1 MANKNGNKT
10 IYTPEL
16 AERICKRLAKGE
28 SLSAI
33 CRDKDMPNRDTVN
46 QWVIHNMQG
55 FTELYNNAR
64 NLGLDTM
71 ADEVLDIAD
80 DGSNDWMESNN
91 PDNPG
96 YKFNKENFGRSRLRV
111 DTRKWYLAKMAPKR
125 YGEVNRLELT
135 GKDGGPVETKEL
147 SDTERLARINA
158 LYAAA
163 QKRKE
168 QEGQIDDGSDLV

>member
-16 AERICKRLAKGE
+16 AEQICERLAKGE

-33 CRDKDMPNRDTVN
+33 CRDDGMPDRDTVN
-46 QWVIHNMQG
+46 RWVVHNHHG

-71 ADEVLDIAD
+71 ADGILDIAD
-80 DGSNDWMESNN
+80 DGTNDYMDSKD

-111 DTRKWYLAKMAPKR
+111 DTRKWYLSKMAPKR
-125 YGEVNRLELT
+125 YGESNRVELT
-135 GKDGGPVETKEL
+135 GKDGGPIETKNL
-147 SDTERLARINA
+147 SDTERAARIA
-158 LYAAA
+158 AIFAAA
-163 QKRKE
+163 QQRKKA
-168 QEGQIDDGSDLV
+168 QEDQDDVSDLL